1 VSAKPTSY
9 QPLRFGPFEL
19 DEQTFEIRRN
29 GRAVPVAPRV
39 FDTIRFLI
47 QHANRVVTKE
57 DLLAG
62 PWAGNRVSDAALA
75 RAIMLARRALDDD
88 AANPRIIQTVRGRGF
103 RFQLPSSW
111 RGDELR
117 AVEPT
122 PAADDGD
129 FRPGSTPF
137 FGRSSQLASLA
148 DYWRAAR
155 SGRGSIVLVTGQPG
169 IGKTALLARFTSE
182 LDQLDPVFWGRAW
195 ESGGAPS
202 FWPWS
207 EVIRAWCEYLG
218 PEAVAALVGDDR
230 VDLTRAFPAL
240 GSALPGSAD
249 ETSVDRTPEARF
261 RVLNSIASFVR
272 AACLRRSSVIVLEDI
287 HAVDDPALALLEF
300 ISRSVIDWPLLILA
314 TSRVSELSERK
325 ALSALVASSV
335 VHRLHLEGLTEHETR
350 AWVTSVHGEDLADP
364 YTIRSLYEVTGGHPF
379 LLQQVIGSTDQLPLA
394 RRVEQIKSEPLR
406 VPERLGQYLRESLS
420 RLPPSTC
427 AALEAG
433 AVHGREFHVACLEP
447 EVEPGSSWQ
456 ILAPAIHAG
465 LIEPSP
471 NGRGYVRFTHDL
483 VRATIYGDL
492 DPSHRI
498 ARHAEAAARL
508 SALGESGNIT
518 SFELANH
525 LLIAASRC
533 DPAAVIDAA
542 LSAAQ
547 LANRQVA
554 HELAEDYGMRAL
566 SILDASGDEHHR
578 RGEVLLSIAA
588 SQHLS
593 GKLDAAE
600 RTFRACAD
608 WSKARQAT
616 TSFARAL
623 LGWYE
628 VIGERALL
636 DQDLQHALSEAIA
649 VVDEPKALRAEL
661 LAAQAACDF
670 FVAPLDTRRTRMT
683 DAIAL
688 ARASGDAAAVM
699 STINSAIMSLTHLET
714 PKETLDLGVE
724 MAAAARKAARPDRL
738 MGAVM
743 LQATCLLQSGDGPGF
758 LATVAEHQRLARRYR
773 YPVEIWHSSALAFIV
788 QLLAGNLL
796 EAESV
801 ARSGL
806 AESETKL
813 RVVAPALFGTQLGLL
828 AMEKAKSLAVM
839 DFPTVLEIGRE
850 VLSVAPNFHPWT
862 IMTALVELEQGRSLA
877 ATEVLERFANA
888 GVTSIPSDGNRLG
901 CLVNLSRIAWQLP
914 DTIVLQHLLD
924 ALDPYATLH
933 AASASHYLGP
943 AHYYSGKLRLA
954 LNEPAS
960 AARDFEAAISD
971 SKRVGSRT
979 WRAWSEYGLAL
990 ALRATAS
997 PNRSQIDR
1005 LVLSAK
1011 ERAATYGMGRLLEE
1025 IDGW

>member
-1 VSAKPTSY
+1 VSVKPTSY

-47 QHANRVVTKE
+47 QHADRVVTKE

-111 RGDELR
+111 RGGELR

-155 SGRGSIVLVTGQPG
+155 SGKGSIVLVTGQPG
-169 IGKTALLARFTSE
+169 IGKTALLAHFTSE

-230 VDLTRAFPAL
+230 VDLARAFPAL

-272 AACLRRSSVIVLEDI
+272 AACLRRPSVVVLEDI
-287 HAVDDPALALLEF
+287 HAVDDPALALLDF
-300 ISRSVIDWPLLILA
+300 ISRSVADWPLLILA
-314 TSRVSELSERK
+314 TSRVSEFAERK
-325 ALSALVASSV
+325 ALSALVESSV
-335 VHRLHLEGLTEHETR
+335 VHRLHLEGLAERETR
-350 AWVTSVHGEDLADP
+350 AWVTSVHGEDSADP
-364 YTIRSLYEVTGGHPF
+364 YTIKSLYEVTGGHPF

-394 RRVEQIKSEPLR
+394 RRVEQIKNEPLR
-406 VPERLGQYLRESLS
+406 VPERLGRYLREGLS
-420 RLPPSTC
+420 RLPPSTR
-427 AALEAG
+427 AALEMG
-433 AVHGREFHVACLEP
+433 AVYGREFHVARLEP

-456 ILAPAIHAG
+456 ILAPAIRAG

-483 VRATIYGDL
+483 VRATIYGDI
-492 DPSHRI
+492 DPSHRLD
-498 ARHAEAAARL
+498 RHAEAAARL
-508 SALGESGNIT
+508 CALGESGDIT
-518 SFELANH
+518 SFEVANH
-525 LLIAASRC
+525 FLIAAPRC
-533 DPAAVIDAA
+533 DPTAVIDAA
-542 LSAAQ
+542 LRAAQ

-566 SILDASGDEHHR
+566 SVLDASGDEHQR
-578 RGEVLLSIAA
+578 RGEVLLSLAA
-588 SQHLS
+588 SQHLL
-593 GKLDAAE
+593 GNLDAAE
-600 RTFRACAD
+600 RTFRDCAN
-608 WSKARQAT
+608 WSKTRQAT
-616 TSFARAL
+616 ASFARAL
-623 LGWYE
+623 LGWYQ
-628 VIGERALL
+628 VSGERALV
-636 DQDLQHALSEAIA
+636 DQDLQHGLGEA
-649 VVDEPKALRAEL
+649 VTLVEEKAIRAEL
-661 LAAQAACDF
+661 LAALAACDF
-670 FVAPLDTRRTRMT
+670 FTAPLDTRRARMT

-688 ARASGDAAAVM
+688 ARASGDAAAIIG
-699 STINSAIMSLTHLET
+699 TINSAIMSQTHLKT
-714 PKETLDLGVE
+714 PQETLDLGNE

-738 MGAVM
+738 MDAVM
-743 LQATCLLQSGDGPGF
+743 LKATCLLQSGDGPEF
-758 LATVAEHQRLARRYR
+758 LATVAEHQQLARRYR
-773 YPVEIWHSSALAFIV
+773 YPVEIWHSSGLASVV
-788 QLLAGNLL
+788 QVLAGNLP
-796 EAESV
+796 EAERI
-801 ARSGL
+801 ARTGL
-806 AESETKL
+806 AGVEAKL
-813 RVVAPALFGTQLGLL
+813 GVLARGVFGAQLACLTL
-828 AMEKAKSLAVM
+828 EKASSQAAG
-839 DFPTVLEIGRE
+839 DFSTVLDAGRE
-850 VLSVAPNFHPWT
+850 LLSVAPNYHPGKL
-862 IMTALVELEQGRSLA
+862 IVALAELEHGSSLA
-877 ATEVLERFANA
+877 ASEVVERFAQD
-888 GVTSIPSDGNRLG
+888 GVPLIPADGNRLG
-901 CLVNLSRIAWQLP
+901 CLALLSRIAWQLP
-914 DTIVLQHLLD
+914 DPIAARHIVD
-924 ALDPYATLH
+924 ALEPYATLH
-933 AASASHYLGP
+933 AANVTYYLGP

-990 ALRATAS
+990 ALRATTG
-997 PNRSQIDR
+997 PDRSQIDR